1 MLFRMLQ
8 VNFSHGPV
16 NMEQGIGRIEK
27 DDLNSALRHG
37 VYSLLCSTILTASRP
52 SGKPAGFYRMAQ
64 STASLQCISRGAANA
79 PEQTANFGVS
89 FDRVQGLC

>member
-37 VYSLLCSTILTASRP
+37 VYSLLLLDHP
-52 SGKPAGFYRMAQ
+52 DG
-64 STASLQCISRGAANA
+64 
-79 PEQTANFGVS
+79 E
-89 FDRVQGLC
+89 